1 MKTYGVIITIA
12 VAIMFPVILIGI
24 AMVCNC
30 NKKGKGEKCSRK
42 KRSIDTC
49 TTPDEYMTI
58 FKEADLGD

>member
-24 AMVCNC
+24 AMICNC
-30 NKKGKGEKCSRK
+30 NKKDKREKCCRK
-42 KRSIDTC
+42 ERNVDTG
-49 TTPDEYMTI
+49 TTPDEYITI